1 MIQLKNILCDLADYA
16 YRDNPKL
23 EQYKHFYIEV
33 SHENR
38 NSFHG
43 DYNERMHRIRIFN
56 TYRDDAAIIATTIH
70 ELTHH
75 IDTCNRG
82 RSDHSKE
89 FYIVFEHLL
98 KIALDMKLFNK
109 EQFLAAT
116 ADASDSGKIRNMIKD
131 YEPVSVG
138 YKENISIIRVHNC
151 YDIKNEL
158 KERGYHYNSVEKAWE
173 IETSDVVAEERYL
186 KHLKADAS
194 YDVSNNFMSFNRKS
208 YICAGQGSYDIKD
221 YLKDNG
227 FFFDKKIKAWKK
239 EGNSKDLTVYR
250 REYPNVQWSII

>member
-1 MIQLKNILCDLADYA
+1 MIQIKNILCDLADYA

-33 SHENR
+33 SNENR
-38 NSFHG
+38 KSLHG
-43 DYNERMHRIRIFN
+43 YYNEKTHHIRIFN
-56 TYRDDAAIIATTIH
+56 AYRDDAAIIATTIH
-70 ELTHH
+70 ELAHH

-98 KIALDMKLFNK
+98 KTALDMKLFNK
-109 EQFLAAT
+109 EEFLAAT

-173 IETSDVVAEERYL
+173 TETDDAAAEERYL
-186 KHLKADAS
+186 KHLKADIS

>member
-1 MIQLKNILCDLADYA
+1 
-16 YRDNPKL
+16 
-23 EQYKHFYIEV
+23 
-33 SHENR
+33 
-38 NSFHG
+38 
-43 DYNERMHRIRIFN
+43 
-56 TYRDDAAIIATTIH
+56 
-70 ELTHH
+70 
-75 IDTCNRG
+75 
-82 RSDHSKE
+82 
-89 FYIVFEHLL
+89 
-98 KIALDMKLFNK
+98 MKLFNK
-109 EQFLAAT
+109 EQFLSAT

-173 IETSDVVAEERYL
+173 TETSDVVAEERYL

-227 FFFDKKIKAWKK
+227 FFFDKKLKAWKK